1 MTQFKSVSEESKT
14 TYLSAADLA
23 DRAIEGKYMGIVEGK
38 FGPNYKIQ
46 TNNGTVIVNGCGALN
61 SQFPK
66 VAEGSLVRL
75 EYRGKKKIS
84 SGPLKGKAF
93 HDIDVQYASTEA

>member
-1 MTQFKSVSEESKT
+1 MSEFKSVSAESKT

-23 DRAIEGKYMGIVEGK
+23 DQAVEGTYLGIVEGK

-46 TNNGTVIVNGCGALN
+46 TNSGTVIVNGCGALN

-66 VAEGSLVRL
+66 VNEGATVRL
-75 EYRGKKKIS
+75 EYRGKKKIAN
-84 SGPLKGKAF
+84 GPMKGKAF
-93 HDIDVQYASTEA
+93 HDIDVQYKAE

>member
-1 MTQFKSVSEESKT
+1 MTTFKSVSADSST

-23 DRAIEGKYMGIVEGK
+23 DKEIQGKYLGVVEGK
-38 FGPNYKIQ
+38 FGKNYKIE
-46 TNNGTVIVNGCGALN
+46 TDNGTVIINGCGALN

-66 VAEGSLVRL
+66 VAEGTIVRL

-84 SGPLKGKAF
+84 SGELKGKSF
-93 HDIDVQYASTEA
+93 HDIDVQYQSAE

>member
-1 MTQFKSVSEESKT
+1 MTTYKSVSADSAT

-23 DRAIEGKYMGIVEGK
+23 DREIEGKYLGVVEGK
-38 FGPNYKIQ
+38 FGPNYKIE
-46 TNNGTVIVNGCGALN
+46 TATGTVIVNGCGALN

-66 VAEGSLVRL
+66 VSEGTQVRL

-84 SGPLKGKAF
+84 SGELKGKSF
-93 HDIDVQYASTEA
+93 HDIDVQKATNE

>member
-1 MTQFKSVSEESKT
+1 MTTFKSVSADNNT

-23 DRAIEGKYMGIVEGK
+23 DREIQGKYLGVVEGK

-46 TNNGTVIVNGCGALN
+46 TNEGTVIVNGCGALN

-66 VAEGSLVRL
+66 VAEGTLIRL

-84 SGPLKGKAF
+84 SGELKGKSF
-93 HDIDVQYASTEA
+93 HDIDVQYAAE